1 MTPEPLHDRTRK
13 SHAPEESKRRLVEAG
28 LDLFGR
34 YSFDGVSTRDLADR
48 ADVNLAAIQYYFGSK
63 EGLYLAVTRC
73 IVERWQ
79 EWIAPSLAKIDE
91 ALDENPDDET
101 CFFLLCELLDRM
113 LDYMLRESE
122 HVRWMGI
129 IIREQI
135 EPTGAFDILYQGV
148 MEPLHD
154 CFRRLVANL
163 LDLPSQET
171 RVRAFAVF
179 GQVLMFHLARAEI
192 GRAMNWQGYH
202 EEEVG
207 LIRKVILEHVRAILD
222 MPRSLLQAYLDRSP
236 G

>member
-1 MTPEPLHDRTRK
+1 MTPEPLHERTRK
-13 SHAPEESKRRLVEAG
+13 CHAPEESKRRLVEAG

-48 ADVNLAAIQYYFGSK
+48 ADVNLAAIQYHFGSK
-63 EGLYLAVTRC
+63 EGLYLAVARC

-79 EWIAPSLAKIDE
+79 TWFAPNLAKIE
-91 ALDENPDDET
+91 KALGRNPDDET
-101 CFFLLCELLDRM
+101 SFFLVCELLDNV
-113 LDYMLRESE
+113 LHYVLRESD

-135 EPTGAFDILYQGV
+135 TPTGAFDILYQGI

-154 CFRRLVANL
+154 GFRQLVGHL
-163 LDLPSQET
+163 LGLPGPET
-171 RVRAFAVF
+171 KVRAFAVF
-179 GQVLMFHLARAEI
+179 GQVLMFHVARAEI

-202 EEEVG
+202 EEEVE

-222 MPRSLLQAYLDRSP
+222 MPRNLLQVYLDRSS